1 MRQSLVARCGSVI
14 LCFLPSAAIAA
25 GCTKLVPDEC
35 YNPGETVWLCE
46 YAVTTEACD
55 CFVERR
61 QTEWACATS
70 YSMAAEKTDLLV
82 MVTPGVRSYRLVHC
96 TDTHSRYPQ
105 AMEPDLVVRP
115 VCDAAPEDDECAVC
129 AKASCCEELSAC
141 ADDAECSRWMDC
153 LSAGDDSPNCS
164 AVERR
169 GPVEGLAAPAAACLE
184 ASCAAQ
190 CPGLSSLGGAPTSRL
205 PAPERGPR

>member
-1 MRQSLVARCGSVI
+1 MVRYLVVRCSSVV
-14 LCFLPSAAIAA
+14 LCFLPIVVLVA
-25 GCTKLVPDEC
+25 GCMKIVPDEC

-46 YAVTTEACD
+46 YAVTAEACD
-55 CFVERR
+55 CFVEQR

-70 YSMAAEKTDLLV
+70 YGMAADKTDTLV

-96 TDTHSRYPQ
+96 ADTYSRYPQ

-129 AKASCCEELSAC
+129 AKASCCEEFSAC
-141 ADDAECSRWMDC
+141 IDDPACARWMDC
-153 LSAGDDSPNCS
+153 LSAGNDASSCS
-164 AVERR
+164 SVEPR
-169 GPVEGLAAPAAACLE
+169 GPVEDLAAPAAACLE

-205 PAPERGPR
+205 PAPGRGTR